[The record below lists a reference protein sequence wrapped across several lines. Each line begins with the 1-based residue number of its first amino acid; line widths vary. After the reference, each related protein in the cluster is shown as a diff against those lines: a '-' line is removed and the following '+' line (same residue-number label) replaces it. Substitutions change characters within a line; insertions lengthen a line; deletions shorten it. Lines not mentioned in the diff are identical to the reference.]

1 MNTYL
6 VKLTVTH
13 QDTRHQTEWVVE
25 AATEQEAK
33 ALAFY
38 KESHG
43 LSEKEVTAQCLKT
56 EHTEIIDANFSYKI
70 SDIIEMQ
77 AIKTL
82 EPMQVILI
90 PKNVALID
98 RLEDIVP
105 INGMFFVQAVIL
117 DWLVDGV
124 RKEIK
129 IVMADRSIKGA
140 ITEAIIN
147 TCSGITYEQV
157 NNMIH
162 NRALYENINDSG
174 SYALRSN
181 SDMLMTD
188 IEIDSNKDYLI
199 RAPEHIGEVNKPVLA
214 IWNLGF

>member
-1 MNTYL
+1 
-6 VKLTVTH
+6 
-13 QDTRHQTEWVVE
+13 
-25 AATEQEAK
+25 
-33 ALAFY
+33 
-38 KESHG
+38 
-43 LSEKEVTAQCLKT
+43 
-56 EHTEIIDANFSYKI
+56 
-70 SDIIEMQ
+70 
-77 AIKTL
+77 
-82 EPMQVILI
+82 
-90 PKNVALID
+90 
-98 RLEDIVP
+98 
-105 INGMFFVQAVIL
+105 
-117 DWLVDGV
+117 
-124 RKEIK
+124 
-129 IVMADRSIKGA
+129 RSIKGA

-162 NRALYENINDSG
+162 NRALYKNPNGSG